1 VRLREFKERQRLD
14 EIIQAIPWLIGILG
28 GGAFLGSQALDP
40 KKIDKWIKSN
50 PEEANKFADSLEKNY
65 GPSIKDFKP
74 DVKNPQS
81 ITNPIGNAITQSWNW
96 LTGGSTQKDNV
107 KKQYVPQPGDYD
119 TKDGLLV
126 NKNKNDIGSK
136 VTFDQYTQGSTTAKK
151 LPSSTINNIRSSGD
165 AGAGWVKQY
174 DDLYKK
180 RSQINKQIAADIK
193 NGLTKQQLDAKY
205 GDNLQNLNR
214 NLNDHL
220 GKVDDFGKGLKPF
233 KDRTVKPLTVKP
245 LDIKNIDDDKIS
257 INGKTYDKDFD
268 KAEIDR
274 IIKDQKRKQQG
285 QLSSVGTADGVSGP
299 KDKGSAGATIGG
311 GGMDIGIKGSGAVS
325 GDKEKSIGS
334 TDKPGDWAG
343 GQEWDLPK
351 SKGDTGVGTGT
362 GTGTATGTGAE
373 VIPGSVSQ
381 GSTIAK
387 DIATTLNPANQLVKT
402 MPPFVPP
409 IVVPDIKN
417 VTYRKYDPTTD
428 KDIIY
433 KGRKAPKNVA
443 KIDYQKTGPGSGW
456 LDKLRAK

>member
-1 VRLREFKERQRLD
+1 MRLREFKERQRLD
-14 EIIQAIPWLIGILG
+14 EVAQILLPLFALLGAAGATISQPKVEKWVKDNPKQA
-28 GGAFLGSQALDP
+28 
-40 KKIDKWIKSN
+40 
-50 PEEANKFADSLEKNY
+50 
-65 GPSIKDFKP
+65 KDFVDAVKP
-74 DVKNPQS
+74 QVQNPQS
-81 ITNPIGNAITQSWNW
+81 ITNPIGNALVKSWNW
-96 LTGGSTQKDNV
+96 LTGGETQKDSVIKN
-107 KKQYVPQPGDYD
+107 QPPLSVPF
-119 TKDGLLV
+119 KDRTPDAKEIEDKV
-126 NKNKNDIGSK
+126 NY
-136 VTFDQYTQGSTTAKK
+136 DQYLNTTQGSTTAKK

-233 KDRTVKPLTVKP
+233 KDITVKPLTVKP
-245 LDIKNIDDDKIS
+245 LDIKDIGDGEIS

-274 IIKDQKRKQQG
+274 IIKDQQRKQQG
-285 QLSSVGTADGVSGP
+285 QLSSVGTVGGVSGQ
-299 KDKGSAGATIGG
+299 KDKDSAGATIGG

-325 GDKEKSIGS
+325 GNKGKSIGS
-334 TDKPGDWAG
+334 TDKPGDG
-343 GQEWDLPK
+343 TITGPEIGIKGQ
-351 SKGDTGVGTGT
+351 TGVGSGTTTGT
-362 GTGTATGTGAE
+362 GTE

-387 DIATTLNPANQLVKT
+387 VGQGAQTNVISRATPITAPTGTLL
-402 MPPFVPP
+402 PP
-409 IVVPDIKN
+409 IAQAPQGPK
-417 VTYRKYDPTTD
+417 YRKYDPKTD

-433 KGRKAPKNVA
+433 KGKEAPKNVVDFKA
-443 KIDYQKTGPGSGW
+443 IKTGVGGMA
-456 LDKLRAK
+456 DRLRLK